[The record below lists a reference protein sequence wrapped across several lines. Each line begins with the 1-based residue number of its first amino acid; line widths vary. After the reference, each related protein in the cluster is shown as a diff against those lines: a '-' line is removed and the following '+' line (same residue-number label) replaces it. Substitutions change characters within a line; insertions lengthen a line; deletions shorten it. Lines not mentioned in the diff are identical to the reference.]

1 MNTIQFQYRKTPE
14 QITDREAIIL
24 SPASNNY
31 LTLDITELDKAEKVK
46 LEAGLVEL
54 QKGVDEA
61 FTART
66 KWIRDNGFE
75 TCYRN
80 FAKDKMSQVIAGLT
94 NLK

>member
-1 MNTIQFQYRKTPE
+1 MNTIEFQYRKTP
-14 QITDREAIIL
+14 QDITDREAILL

-31 LTLDITELDKAEKVK
+31 LALDITELDKADKVK

-61 FTART
+61 FSIRT
-66 KWIRDNGFE
+66 KWLRDNGYN

-80 FAKDKMSQVIAGLT
+80 FAKDKMFQVPAGLT

>member
-14 QITDREAIIL
+14 HITDREAIIL

-61 FTART
+61 FTNRNN
-66 KWIRDNGFE
+66 WLRDNGYN
-75 TCYRN
+75 TCYRS
-80 FAKDKMSQVIAGLT
+80 FTKDKMSQVIAGLT

>member
-24 SPASNNY
+24 SAPSNNY

-61 FTART
+61 FTNRNN
-66 KWIRDNGFE
+66 WLRDNGYN
-75 TCYRN
+75 TCYRS
-80 FAKDKMSQVIAGLT
+80 FTKDKMSQVIAGLT

>member
-1 MNTIQFQYRKTPE
+1 
-14 QITDREAIIL
+14 
-24 SPASNNY
+24 
-31 LTLDITELDKAEKVK
+31 
-46 LEAGLVEL
+46 LVEL

-66 KWIRDNGFE
+66 KWIRDNGFG

-80 FAKDKMSQVIAGLT
+80 FTQDKMSQVIAGLT

>member
-14 QITDREAIIL
+14 HITDREAIIL

-31 LTLDITELDKAEKVK
+31 FTLDITELDKAEKVK

-61 FTART
+61 FTTRT
-66 KWIRDNGFE
+66 KWIRDNGFGA
-75 TCYRN
+75 CYRN
-80 FAKDKMSQVIAGLT
+80 FSKDKMSQVIAGLT

>member
-1 MNTIQFQYRKTPE
+1 MNTIQFQYRKSPE
-14 QITDREAIIL
+14 NITDREAIIL

-31 LTLDITELDKAEKVK
+31 LTLDITELDKADKVK

-61 FTART
+61 FTNRNN
-66 KWIRDNGFE
+66 WLRDNGYN
-75 TCYRN
+75 TCYRS
-80 FAKDKMSQVIAGLT
+80 FTKDKMSQVIAGLT

>member
-24 SPASNNY
+24 SAPSNNY

-61 FTART
+61 FTIRNT
-66 KWIRDNGFE
+66 WLRDNGYN

-80 FAKDKMSQVIAGLT
+80 FTKDKMSQVIEAG
-94 NLK
+94 